1 MANIQRNFIKGRM
14 NKSLDERLIPNGEY
28 IDALNVRLGST
39 EASEI
44 GSVENS
50 KGNTKLSSLSFI
62 DGTLLSPEA
71 RCIGAIAD
79 GAEETIY
86 WFVHDPA
93 FTLGATGKLDL
104 IVSIKPETSLLVYH
118 VVSIDDGGG
127 VNTTL
132 NFNPTYLITGV
143 DLVDDLLFFTDD
155 YNAPRKINVT
165 KNYPNP
171 STLIDGGGT
180 VALAEILKESLL
192 VIKKPPIAAPTFT
205 TFNTGNQENFMEER
219 FICFGYRYRYAD
231 NEYSATSQF
240 SAAAFVPG
248 PFSFDVTSKLNAGME
263 NTINTASV
271 VVNSGGPL
279 VVGFDVL
286 FKEDTNST
294 IRVIEKFDKQEL
306 GIADD
311 TDFSVTFDNGKIYTI
326 LPSYEILRLYDNVPR
341 FAQAQ
346 TMMGN
351 RLMYGN
357 YIDGYDLK
365 DANNNPTKLEYSAEV
380 VTSEILIK
388 EINTRRDAGTYN
400 IDASVPPETVVD
412 SVVYV
417 DLSGIPLLRGSF
429 LELVLQFDSA
439 GFTSDTP
446 TASSTPN
453 TVINFTFQLG
463 RDYSSAYDL
472 ATDLRFIET
481 VGAAYN
487 IATVPLSCDGT
498 TWTDAFNCIIPGSLG
513 AYIETESGIN
523 APSEPI
529 SIISSPSS
537 NEIGF
542 QLVAMKFVDSSA
554 VLPLTGNAYEYYK
567 INSANAKGYSLGA
580 PRSLH
585 SNRNYEVGIVYMDD
599 FNRST
604 TTLVSPN
611 NTVHIPCEQSAVKN
625 QIKITIPPTQ
635 IAPSWATRYKFVIR
649 ADRATYETIY
659 STFYYTNDEN
669 ETWIFLEGENARKTE
684 EGDRFAVKADSSGPM
699 PNCIYTTVL
708 EKKSLAV
715 GVAGTLSPAGVYI
728 KIRANDFNTTRTSG
742 NLFSAS
748 KVSSLRPTGA
758 IPNATVFRVSMSG
771 CVGAVCSDI
780 TVPLDSKITLTLE
793 NVTRGEI
800 GSNRQ
805 LAYTEEFRTIT
816 SYSSIQDWWDG
827 NNITQLINDAQSSIS
842 SSTVELIECLPVTGA
857 VGVDGPTC
865 APVFPSG
872 VVSAQEGK
880 MYIQWQRDS
889 VTNELFLQVMSSKAC
904 SSIDCDVRLS
914 FGIRLEKIQ
923 EVLIFETEPQDTLPD
938 VFYEA
943 DSSYSIDSSGLH
955 SGNVQDQTSTLPA
968 IINTSFFNCYAFGNG
983 AESYKVRDSITGKT
997 IDLGNR
1003 TLTTS
1008 AQDFKEA
1015 DRFADIT
1022 YSGVYNDESNVNKL
1036 NEFNL
1041 GLLNFSPLEE
1051 SFGPIQKMDGR
1062 ETDVLVLQEDKI
1074 SYVLSGKN
1082 LLSDAAGGG
1091 AITSVPEV
1099 LGKQIARTEE
1109 FGISYNP
1116 ESYVSWGYD
1125 KFFTDS
1131 KRGAVLQLRGQGQNE
1146 QLTPIS
1152 QAGMRSWFRDLF
1164 NESFATQKLGAFD
1177 PYMNEY
1183 VLSSNDIALP
1193 IEIPCDNCGITRSV
1207 TLDAAETET
1216 YCVYLGFLVGD
1227 VDIDYVITGGVDYR
1241 ITATYN
1247 GGSVDTGVVNVSG
1260 TLTVAKSL
1268 VGTTEVSILVE
1279 ALYPSGTNTIG
1290 ITTNCP
1296 DAEEITIVE
1305 VCVSS
1310 DSNGGEF
1317 IHNEY
1322 RWTDGVFVSPIHSS
1336 QVTLA
1341 SGTDNVLISEY
1352 STTTGL
1358 QGAGVIPADSAT
1370 MSLISN
1376 KFGFDD
1382 YDFDPLNDRFSFL
1395 RSNTLYGNTIAE
1407 IETLLDLAFPNTITP
1422 TGSAPTFQGDFVVP
1436 ATGQYL
1442 YLIWDYRERESKQ
1455 LCYSTSSD
1463 DACCNCVSCEE
1474 VCSYYTVNNT
1484 SGSTIAYEYADCA
1497 TGAIVGAT
1505 LLTGTAVQVC
1515 SRIEPYLASK
1525 ETGLDVTF
1533 LQCGCP

>member
-1 MANIQRNFIKGRM
+1 MK
-14 NKSLDERLIPNGEY
+14 
-28 IDALNVRLGST
+28 
-39 EASEI
+39 
-44 GSVENS
+44 
-50 KGNTKLSSLSFI
+50 
-62 DGTLLSPEA
+62 
-71 RCIGAIAD
+71 
-79 GAEETIY
+79 
-86 WFVHDPA
+86 
-93 FTLGATGKLDL
+93 
-104 IVSIKPETSLLVYH
+104 
-118 VVSIDDGGG
+118 
-127 VNTTL
+127 
-132 NFNPTYLITGV
+132 
-143 DLVDDLLFFTDD
+143 
-155 YNAPRKINVT
+155 
-165 KNYPNP
+165 
-171 STLIDGGGT
+171 
-180 VALAEILKESLL
+180 
-192 VIKKPPIAAPTFT
+192 
-205 TFNTGNQENFMEER
+205 
-219 FICFGYRYRYAD
+219 
-231 NEYSATSQF
+231 
-240 SAAAFVPG
+240 
-248 PFSFDVTSKLNAGME
+248 
-263 NTINTASV
+263 NTINSASV

-294 IRVIEKFDKQEL
+294 VKVIEKFDKQEL
-306 GIADD
+306 GIADN

-365 DANNNPTKLEYSAEV
+365 DANNNPTKFEYSASLV
-380 VTSEILIK
+380 SESITISELT
-388 EINTRRDAGTYN
+388 TRTDVGTYN
-400 IDASVPPETVVD
+400 IDGLHTVID
-412 SVVYV
+412 SVMYI
-417 DLSGIPLLRGSF
+417 DLAGKPLVSGSLLDIVIEFS
-429 LELVLQFDSA
+429 SA
-439 GFTSDTP
+439 GFTGVTP
-446 TASSTPN
+446 PISTAPTSIS
-453 TVINFTFQLG
+453 FAFQLA
-463 RDYSSAYDL
+463 RDYTSVYDL

-487 IATVPLSCDGT
+487 IATVPLSCDGA
-498 TWTDAFNCIIPGSLG
+498 TWTDIFNCIIPGSLG
-513 AYIETESGIN
+513 AYIETESGID
-523 APSEPI
+523 APLEPI
-529 SIISSPSS
+529 SIIASPSS
-537 NEIGF
+537 DEIGF
-542 QLVAMKFVDSSA
+542 QLVAMKFSDGVSD
-554 VLPLTGNAYEYYK
+554 AYEYYK
-567 INSANAKGYSLGA
+567 INTAIDATFSNQGV

-585 SNRNYEVGIVYMDD
+585 SNRNYELGIVYMDD

-604 TTLVSPN
+604 TALVSPN
-611 NTVHIPCEQSAVKN
+611 NAIHVPCGQSSFQN
-625 QIKITIPPTQ
+625 YIKATIPPTQ

-659 STFYYTNDEN
+659 STFYYNDPN
-669 ETWIFLEGENARKTE
+669 SNYTYILLEGENARKVE
-684 EGDRFAVKADSSGPM
+684 EGDRFVVKGDVNGALPF
-699 PNCIYTTVL
+699 CATTTVL
-708 EKKSLAV
+708 EKKSLASDFL
-715 GVAGTLSPAGVYI
+715 GGEEPAGTYMKILANNFNVSEQENSVFSFDQTVVAKTGNQSELNAIISGSYFDAGLSAWVDYTVPTGSRIEIDILNERTGTGNKCEARRFKYSNVFTVTSDYDTLYDWWIANNISNLLNTNYDPADSSNNVETVTCSSPSL
-728 KIRANDFNTTRTSG
+728 RSSTSTSG
-742 NLFSAS
+742 VMPLC
-748 KVSSLRPTGA
+748 SSDLNGA
-758 IPNATVFRVSMSG
+758 INSPTTMF
-771 CVGAVCSDI
+771 
-780 TVPLDSKITLTLE
+780 LE
-793 NVTRGEI
+793 WQRL
-800 GSNRQ
+800 SNNQ
-805 LAYTEEFRTIT
+805 LLLAIT
-816 SYSSIQDWWDG
+816 STAPCKG
-827 NNITQLINDAQSSIS
+827 
-842 SSTVELIECLPVTGA
+842 
-857 VGVDGPTC
+857 VGG
-865 APVFPSG
+865 G
-872 VVSAQEGK
+872 GG
-880 MYIQWQRDS
+880 R
-889 VTNELFLQVMSSKAC
+889 
-904 SSIDCDVRLS
+904 DVRLTVS
-914 FGIRLEKIQ
+914 FTIRRAQNI
-923 EVLIFETEPQDTLPD
+923 LIFETEPQDTLPD

-983 AESYKVRDSITGKT
+983 AESYKVRDSIIGKT

-1247 GGSVDTGVVNVSG
+1247 GGSVNTGVVNVSG
-1260 TLTVAKSL
+1260 TLTVAKNL

-1352 STTTGL
+1352 STTIGL
-1358 QGAGVIPADSAT
+1358 QGAGVIPADAAT

-1442 YLIWDYRERESKQ
+1442 YLIWDYRERVSKQ
-1455 LCYSTSSD
+1455 LCYSTLSD

-1474 VCSYYTVNNT
+1474 VCSYYTVSNT

-1497 TGAIVGAT
+1497 TGAIVGST

>member
-28 IDALNVRLGST
+28 VDALNVRLGST

-50 KGNTKLSSLSFI
+50 KGNTKLSALSFI
-62 DGTLLSPEA
+62 DGTLLSSEA

-165 KNYPNP
+165 KNYQNP
-171 STLIDGGGT
+171 GIVGATYIDGGGT

-248 PFSFDVTSKLNAGME
+248 PFSFDETSKLNAGME
-263 NTINTASV
+263 NTINSASV

-286 FKEDTNST
+286 FKEDANST
-294 IRVIEKFDKQEL
+294 IKVIEKFDKQEL

-311 TDFSVTFDNGKIYTI
+311 IDFSVTFDNGKIYTI

-357 YIDGYDLK
+357 YVDGYDLK
-365 DANNNPTKLEYSAEV
+365 DVNNNLTKFEYSTELI
-380 VTSEILIK
+380 SEPISIVELS
-388 EINTRRDAGTYN
+388 NRTDTGLYN
-400 IDASVPPETVVD
+400 IDVFNSVSN
-412 SVVYV
+412 SVMYV
-417 DLSGIPLLRGSF
+417 DLTGVPLEINDLISITLYF
-429 LELVLQFDSA
+429 EHEE
-439 GFTSDTP
+439 FTGPGTP
-446 TASSTPN
+446 ISTTPN
-453 TVINFTFQLG
+453 TVVGFSFQLA
-463 RDYSSAYDL
+463 RNYTSVYDL
-472 ATDLRFIET
+472 ATDVVFIEA

-487 IATVPLSCDGT
+487 IATVPLSCNGA
-498 TWTDAFNCIIPGSLG
+498 TWTDSLNCLIPGNLG
-513 AYIETESGIN
+513 AYIENESGID
-523 APSEPI
+523 APLEPI
-529 SIISSPSS
+529 SIIASPSS

-542 QLVAMKFVDSSA
+542 QLVAMKFVDPA
-554 VLPLTGNAYEYYK
+554 LVPPNGDVYEYYK
-567 INSANAKGYSLGA
+567 ITDVNAEYSTNGI

-585 SNRNYEVGIVYMDD
+585 SNRSYELGIVYMDD

-604 TTLVSPN
+604 TALVSSN
-611 NTVHIPCEQSAVKN
+611 NSIHIPCGQSSSQN
-625 QIKITIPPTQ
+625 YIKATIPPTQ

-649 ADRATYETIY
+649 ADRANYETIY
-659 STFYYTNDEN
+659 SEQYYSVDDSNDV
-669 ETWIFLEGENARKTE
+669 WIFLEGENARKVE
-684 EGDRFAVKADSSGPM
+684 EGDRLIVKSDSSGPM
-699 PNCIYTTVL
+699 ANCVTTTVL
-708 EKKSLAV
+708 EKKSLEE
-715 GVAGTLSPAGVYI
+715 GIAGTLA
-728 KIRANDFNTTRTSG
+728 
-742 NLFSAS
+742 
-748 KVSSLRPTGA
+748 
-758 IPNATVFRVSMSG
+758 
-771 CVGAVCSDI
+771 
-780 TVPLDSKITLTLE
+780 
-793 NVTRGEI
+793 
-800 GSNRQ
+800 
-805 LAYTEEFRTIT
+805 
-816 SYSSIQDWWDG
+816 
-827 NNITQLINDAQSSIS
+827 
-842 SSTVELIECLPVTGA
+842 
-857 VGVDGPTC
+857 
-865 APVFPSG
+865 PSG
-872 VVSAQEGK
+872 VYMRVNNLNYNLTPNVSSALTYTGYAGPKDNGEPQCLKPFYGIPFGPEFELGPFATETVPGTWVNWEVPAGSVVEVSFSVRRPGTGQTGCSERKFVCNETFISTSNYVNMSDFWVGDNITSRMNAAADTGSQIMYYNLSLIHPSIPCDTEFATFWTSLALPGNPLYFSMKSFKSCGGFFNTGPKIVSA
-880 MYIQWQRDS
+880 S
-889 VTNELFLQVMSSKAC
+889 V
-904 SSIDCDVRLS
+904 SISLRTSQSRV
-914 FGIRLEKIQ
+914 
-923 EVLIFETEPQDTLPD
+923 IFETEPQDTLPD

-955 SGNVQDQTSTLPA
+955 SGNIQDQTATLPA
-968 IINTSFFNCYAFGNG
+968 IIDTSFFNCYAFGNG
-983 AESYKVRDSITGKT
+983 AESYKVRDSIIGKT

-1193 IEIPCDNCGITRSV
+1193 IEIPCDNCGITRTV
-1207 TLDAAETET
+1207 TLDATETET
-1216 YCVYLGFLVGD
+1216 YCVYVGFLVGD
-1227 VDIDYVITGGVDYR
+1227 VDIDYAITGGVDYR

-1247 GGSVDTGVVNVSG
+1247 GGSVDTGVVNASG
-1260 TLTVAKSL
+1260 TLTVAKNL

-1322 RWTDGVFVSPIHSS
+1322 RWTDGVFVSPLHSS

-1341 SGTDNVLISEY
+1341 SGTDNVLISKY

-1358 QGAGVIPADSAT
+1358 QGAGVIPADAAT

-1382 YDFDPLNDRFSFL
+1382 YNFDPLNDRFLSL

-1407 IETLLDLAFPNTITP
+1407 IETLLDLATIITP

-1442 YLIWDYRERESKQ
+1442 YLIWDYRERTPIQ
-1455 LCYSTSSD
+1455 LCYSTSAD

-1474 VCSYYTVNNT
+1474 VCSYYIVSNT
-1484 SGSTIAYEYADCA
+1484 SGFPIAYEYADCA
-1497 TGAIVGAT
+1497 TGAIVGGTLSAT
-1505 LLTGTAVQVC
+1505 TAVQVC

-1525 ETGLDVTF
+1525 KTGLDVTF